1 MRTVLATNS
10 VVPANTSAAWRD
22 AVCDTFVRLECELE
36 KRAAF
41 HGLLEAGAVGDLHVA
56 RVKSSPQVVRRTRE
70 LADQASDA
78 FVLLSIQTRGKT
90 LIQQGNHEA
99 MLTPGCIAFY
109 DTARPYTLSL
119 PNDFDQIVLHLPR
132 DLLEKSAPGGLDHM
146 AKKLNGSNPFAQ
158 AILALAPQLLRIA
171 TAAPT
176 MLAQRTAAAAI
187 ELISLALA
195 SLGSGKDAALS
206 TERDTTVLTTASA
219 DSILWRARDVISQ
232 NIEDSHLNPSALAA
246 QVKVS
251 LRRLQEVFK
260 AQGTTPSDCIW
271 EMRLEYARSL
281 LATHQHQKDS
291 ITTLAYRA
299 GFSDIAHFSR
309 RFRQEFG
316 ITPKEYRQS
325 AILV

>member
-1 MRTVLATNS
+1 MRTVLATKS
-10 VVPANTSAAWRD
+10 LAPANTSAAWRD

-36 KRAAF
+36 KRSPF

-56 RVKSSPQVVRRTRE
+56 RVKSSPQVVNRTRE
-70 LADQASDA
+70 LAEQASEA

-90 LIQQGNHEA
+90 FIQQGKNET

-132 DLLEKSAPGGLDHM
+132 DLVEKNAPGGLDHM
-146 AKKLNGSNPFAQ
+146 AEKLNASNPFAQ
-158 AILALAPQLLRIA
+158 AILALAPQLLRVA

-176 MLAQRTAAAAI
+176 ILAQRTAAAAI
-187 ELISLALA
+187 DLIALALA
-195 SLGSGKDAALS
+195 SLANDKETMQG
-206 TERDTTVLTTASA
+206 TNRDSAVLTSASA
-219 DSILWRARDVISQ
+219 DSIVWRARDAISQ
-232 NIEDSHLNPSALAA
+232 HIDDTNFNPAALAA

-251 LRRLQEVFK
+251 LRSLQEVFK

-271 EMRLEYARSL
+271 EMRLEYARNL
-281 LATHQHQKDS
+281 LSTQQNQQDS

-309 RFRQEFG
+309 RFRQRFG
-316 ITPKEYRQS
+316 VSPKEYRS
-325 AILV
+325 GR

>member
-1 MRTVLATNS
+1 MRTVLATEKIAPSN
-10 VVPANTSAAWRD
+10 ASAAWRD

-36 KRAAF
+36 KRTPF

-56 RVKSSPQVVRRTRE
+56 RVKSSPQVVRRTLE
-70 LADQASDA
+70 LAEQASDA

-90 LIQQGNHEA
+90 LIQQGNHET

-132 DLLEKSAPGGLDHM
+132 DLVEKSAPGGLDHM
-146 AKKLNGSNPFAQ
+146 AEKLNASNPFAQ

-176 MLAQRTAAAAI
+176 LLAQRTAAAAV
-187 ELISLALA
+187 ELIALALA
-195 SLGSGKDAALS
+195 SLANSKEAMLGMG
-206 TERDTTVLTTASA
+206 RDSAVVTSASA
-219 DSILWRARDVISQ
+219 DSILWRARDAISQ
-232 NIEDSHLNPSALAA
+232 HIADTNLTPTALAA
-246 QVKVS
+246 QMKVS
-251 LRRLQEVFK
+251 LRRLQEVFQ

-271 EMRLEYARSL
+271 EMRLEYARNL
-281 LATHQHQKDS
+281 LAAQQNQKDS

-299 GFSDIAHFSR
+299 GFSDTAHFSR
-309 RFRQEFG
+309 RFKQQFG
-316 ITPKEYRQS
+316 MSPREYRS
-325 AILV
+325 CG

>member
-1 MRTVLATNS
+1 MRTVLATES
-10 VVPANTSAAWRD
+10 ISPANTSAAWRD

-36 KRAAF
+36 KRSPF

-56 RVKSSPQVVRRTRE
+56 RVKSSPQVVNRTRE
-70 LADQASDA
+70 LAEQASDA
-78 FVLLSIQTRGKT
+78 FILLSIQTRGKT
-90 LIQQGNHEA
+90 LIQQGKNET

-132 DLLEKSAPGGLDHM
+132 DLVDKSAPGGLDHM
-146 AKKLNGSNPFAQ
+146 AEKLNASNPFAQ

-176 MLAQRTAAAAI
+176 ILAQRTASAAI
-187 ELISLALA
+187 ELIALALA
-195 SLGSGKDAALS
+195 SLANGKENILS
-206 TERDTTVLTTASA
+206 TNRDSTVLTSASA
-219 DSILWRARDVISQ
+219 DSILWRARDAISQ
-232 NIEDSHLNPSALAA
+232 HIDDTNLNPAALAA

-251 LRRLQEVFK
+251 PRRLQEVFK

-271 EMRLEYARSL
+271 EMRLEYARNL
-281 LATHQHQKDS
+281 LSAQQNQQDS

-299 GFSDIAHFSR
+299 GFSDTAHFSR
-309 RFRQEFG
+309 RFKQQFG
-316 ITPKEYRQS
+316 VSPREYRS
-325 AILV
+325 GG

>member
-1 MRTVLATNS
+1 MMRTVLATDS
-10 VVPANTSAAWRD
+10 IAPASSSAAWRD

-36 KRAAF
+36 KRSPF

-56 RVKSSPQVVRRTRE
+56 RVKSSPQVVNRTRE
-70 LADQASDA
+70 LAEQASDA

-90 LIQQGNHEA
+90 LIQQGKNETL
-99 MLTPGCIAFY
+99 LTPGCIAFY

-132 DLLEKSAPGGLDHM
+132 DLVEKSAPGGLDHM
-146 AKKLNGSNPFAQ
+146 AEKLNPSNPFAQ

-176 MLAQRTAAAAI
+176 LLAQRTAAAAI
-187 ELISLALA
+187 ELIALALA
-195 SLGSGKDAALS
+195 SLANGKEAMLS
-206 TERDTTVLTTASA
+206 ESRDSVVLTSASA
-219 DSILWRARDVISQ
+219 DSILWRARDAISQ
-232 NIEDSHLNPSALAA
+232 HIDDTNLNPAALAS

-271 EMRLEYARSL
+271 EMRLEYARNL
-281 LATHQHQKDS
+281 LSAQQNQKDS

-309 RFRQEFG
+309 RFRQQFG
-316 ITPKEYRQS
+316 VSPKEYRS
-325 AILV
+325 GS

>member
-1 MRTVLATNS
+1 MRTVLATETTTPS
-10 VVPANTSAAWRD
+10 AASAAWRD

-36 KRAAF
+36 KRSPF
-41 HGLLEAGAVGDLHVA
+41 HGLLEAGALGDLHVA
-56 RVKSSPQVVRRTRE
+56 RVKSSPQVVNRTRD

-78 FVLLSIQTRGKT
+78 FILLSIQTRGKT
-90 LIQQGNHEA
+90 LIQQGKNET

-132 DLLEKSAPGGLDHM
+132 DLVEKSSPGGLDHM
-146 AKKLNGSNPFAQ
+146 AEKLNASNPFAQ

-176 MLAQRTAAAAI
+176 VLAQRTAAAAV

-195 SLGSGKDAALS
+195 SLADGKEAPGVSHDS
-206 TERDTTVLTTASA
+206 VVLTSASA
-219 DSILWRARDVISQ
+219 DSILWRARDTISKHIADT
-232 NIEDSHLNPSALAA
+232 NLTPAALAA
-246 QVKVS
+246 QMKMS
-251 LRRLQEVFK
+251 LRRLQEVFQ

-271 EMRLEYARSL
+271 EMRLEYARNL
-281 LATHQHQKDS
+281 LAAQQNQKDS

-299 GFSDIAHFSR
+299 GFSDTAHFSR
-309 RFRQEFG
+309 RFKQQFG
-316 ITPKEYRQS
+316 MSPKEYRS
-325 AILV
+325 CG

>member
-1 MRTVLATNS
+1 LMRTVLATESNT
-10 VVPANTSAAWRD
+10 PASSSAAWRD

-36 KRAAF
+36 KRSPF

-56 RVKSSPQVVRRTRE
+56 RVKSSPQVVNRTRE
-70 LADQASDA
+70 LAEQASDA

-90 LIQQGNHEA
+90 LIKQGKNET

-119 PNDFDQIVLHLPR
+119 PNDFDQIVMHLPR
-132 DLLEKSAPGGLDHM
+132 DLVEKNAPGGLDHM
-146 AKKLNGSNPFAQ
+146 AEKLNASNPFAQ

-176 MLAQRTAAAAI
+176 ILAQRTAAAAI
-187 ELISLALA
+187 ELIALALVSLANGKENM
-195 SLGSGKDAALS
+195 LGLSHDSAALTS
-206 TERDTTVLTTASA
+206 ASA
-219 DSILWRARDVISQ
+219 DSIVWRARDAISQ
-232 NIEDSHLNPSALAA
+232 HIDDTNLNPAALAA

-260 AQGTTPSDCIW
+260 AQGTTPSYCIW
-271 EMRLEYARSL
+271 EMRLEYARNL
-281 LATHQHQKDS
+281 LSAQQNQQDS

-299 GFSDIAHFSR
+299 GFSDLAHFSR
-309 RFRQEFG
+309 RFRQQFG
-316 ITPKEYRQS
+316 VSPKEYRS
-325 AILV
+325 GS

>member
-1 MRTVLATNS
+1 MRTVLATEKIAPSNAS
-10 VVPANTSAAWRD
+10 TAWRD

-36 KRAAF
+36 KRSPF

-56 RVKSSPQVVRRTRE
+56 RVKSSPQTVNRTRE
-70 LADQASDA
+70 LAEQASDA

-90 LIQQGNHEA
+90 LIQQGKNETL
-99 MLTPGCIAFY
+99 LTPGCIAFY

-132 DLLEKSAPGGLDHM
+132 DLVEKSSPGGLDHM
-146 AKKLNGSNPFAQ
+146 AEKLNASNPFAQ

-176 MLAQRTAAAAI
+176 ILAQRTAAAAV
-187 ELISLALA
+187 ELIALALA
-195 SLGSGKDAALS
+195 SLANGKDAMLGMS
-206 TERDTTVLTTASA
+206 RDSASNKSASA
-219 DSILWRARDVISQ
+219 DSILWRTRDAISDHIDDT
-232 NIEDSHLNPSALAA
+232 NLTPALLAA

-251 LRRLQEVFK
+251 LRRLQEVFQ

-271 EMRLEYARSL
+271 EMRLEYARNL
-281 LATHQHQKDS
+281 LSAQQYQKDS

-299 GFSDIAHFSR
+299 GFSDTAHFSR
-309 RFRQEFG
+309 RFKQQFG
-316 ITPKEYRQS
+316 MSPREYRS
-325 AILV
+325 SG